1 MSFISEWWKSWN
13 GQPLSVDSFDRV
25 IAIGDI
31 HGCAA
36 ALSTLIDTIQPAQQ
50 DLIVMLGDYIDRGPD
65 SRSVIDQVL
74 KLSTRCHVMPLIGNH
89 ETMLL
94 QGLDELV
101 FRDFWLSFGGKE
113 TLASYG
119 GEIEQIPPEH
129 IDFMKSCHKFFE
141 TDTTAFIHANYQ
153 PNAPFAEQDEQVAF
167 WLHLSEY
174 VPAAH
179 VSGKRVIVGHTP
191 QKSGEILDMG
201 HLVGID
207 THCFGNG
214 YLTAMDVKSD
224 QVWQADK
231 AGELRVS

>member
-13 GQPLSVDSFDRV
+13 GQPLSVDLFDRV
-25 IAIGDI
+25 IAIGDV

-65 SRSVIDQVL
+65 SKSVIDQVL
-74 KLSTRCHVMPLIGNH
+74 ELSTRCHVMPLIGNH

-119 GEIEQIPPEH
+119 
-129 IDFMKSCHKFFE
+129 
-141 TDTTAFIHANYQ
+141 
-153 PNAPFAEQDEQVAF
+153 
-167 WLHLSEY
+167 
-174 VPAAH
+174 
-179 VSGKRVIVGHTP
+179 
-191 QKSGEILDMG
+191 
-201 HLVGID
+201 
-207 THCFGNG
+207 
-214 YLTAMDVKSD
+214 
-224 QVWQADK
+224 
-231 AGELRVS
+231 

>member
-1 MSFISEWWKSWN
+1 MSFTPQWWKSWD
-13 GQPLSVDSFDRV
+13 GQPVPVETFDRV

-31 HGCAA
+31 HGCAN
-36 ALSTLIDTIQPAQQ
+36 ALSAVIEAIRPAEQ

-65 SRSVIDQVL
+65 SKSVIDQVL
-74 KLSTRCHVMPLIGNH
+74 ALSERCHVMPLIGNH

-119 GEIEQIPPEH
+119 GAVEQIPDEH
-129 IDFMKSCHKFFE
+129 IEFMRSCHKFFE

-179 VSGKRVIVGHTP
+179 VSGKRVFVGHTP
-191 QKSGEILDMG
+191 QKSGDNLDTG
-201 HLVGID
+201 HLECID
-207 THCFGNG
+207 THCFGDG
-214 YLTAMDVKSD
+214 YLTAMDVKTN
-224 QVWQADK
+224 QLWQADK
-231 AGELRVS
+231 AGQLRT